1 MLSDWNVEIKERKK
15 QEKYQGIAREIS
27 RLRRAETKVI
37 SVFVGALEVIL
48 KKEIGI
54 PNRVRT
60 S

>member
-1 MLSDWNVEIKERKK
+1 L
-15 QEKYQGIAREIS
+15 QGKYQGIAREIS
-27 RLRRAETKVI
+27 RLWRAETKVI

>member
-27 RLRRAETKVI
+27 RLWRTETKVL
-37 SVFVGALEVIL
+37 SVFVGALGVIL
-48 KKEIGI
+48 KKEVGI